1 MAEFKNILS
10 RVRDVKLASYSP
22 GGCGR
27 TGRGEFPWSL
37 RLHRRFVCGWVFST
51 ASNAKGFRWARKE
64 SAGKL
69 QKQGALLGDK
79 FGPRRDQLSIECFAT
94 ADG

>member
-1 MAEFKNILS
+1 MSSLRAIRPEPAAE
-10 RVRDVKLASYSP
+10 RA
-22 GGCGR
+22 GG
-27 TGRGEFPWSL
+27 ELPWSL

-94 ADG
+94 AAG